1 MKEQGSRCAN
11 TVLQLKL
18 HRYSLNRFDRRE
30 ALLPNVWWT
39 KTFLSWEVLNRSTA
53 YLVQS
58 NMNHWQ
64 HKATSDDGLVLIPV
78 PRLPTDNN
86 SQRHNSNLFKCTRH
100 CSSNLLWSC
109 NFLPLNNTLSVFS
122 LFLFGI
128 YNDCCLQDAHICL
141 PGLAKG
147 GHCLTGSILA
157 RGKIKSKL

>member
-39 KTFLSWEVLNRSTA
+39 KTFLSWEVLKRSTG

-100 CSSNLLWSC
+100 CSSNLLWSVTSC
-109 NFLPLNNTLSVFS
+109 LWIIR
-122 LFLFGI
+122 FLFFPYFFLGFKMTVVFKMRTSV
-128 YNDCCLQDAHICL
+128 YQVLPRGGTVWQD
-141 PGLAKG
+141 P
-147 GHCLTGSILA
+147 S
-157 RGKIKSKL
+157 